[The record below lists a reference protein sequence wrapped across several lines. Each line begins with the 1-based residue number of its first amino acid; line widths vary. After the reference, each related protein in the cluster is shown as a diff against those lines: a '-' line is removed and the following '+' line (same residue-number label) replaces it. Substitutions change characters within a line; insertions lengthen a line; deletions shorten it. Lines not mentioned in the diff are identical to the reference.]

1 MNLKE
6 TYNKIAE
13 DWYREVSGHDWWEP
27 GLYTFIS
34 LFHENESILD
44 VGCGPGIT
52 ATYFIKSNLN
62 VLGIDFSEGMIEI
75 AKREVPEG
83 KFLVMD
89 LHEIDKIHES
99 FDGICLQNVLLH
111 LPKNQVENTLKN
123 IVYNC
128 LYNE

>member
-44 VGCGPGIT
+44 VGCGE
-52 ATYFIKSNLN
+52 
-62 VLGIDFSEGMIEI
+62 GIDSYIFVTEFGLKTIGTDIYKDKKIEEYKI
-75 AKREVPEG
+75 DFKKGSIYKLP
-83 KFLVMD
+83 FLSSQFDYVYTHD
-89 LHEIDKIHES
+89 VLHHIDCVI
-99 FDGICLQNVLLH
+99 
-111 LPKNQVENTLKN
+111 
-123 IVYNC
+123 
-128 LYNE
+128 